1 MKNKSALKS
10 SADDKMNISVQLNSN
25 NIIEIDVPLSLTKI
39 KKRHLVD
46 LNKRI
51 HELGEGKKLPA
62 YITINGFVLL
72 SRGAINYRTTSEY
85 AKYRLANA
93 FLTDSFSKMVIYKF
107 YKDFD
112 YSKVPVNSFSSKHK
126 AIQWLKTFG

>member
-1 MKNKSALKS
+1 MKNQEKHKSL
-10 SADDKMNISVQLNSN
+10 ADDKTNISVQLNSN
-25 NIIEIDVPLSLTKI
+25 NIIEIDVPWTVTKI

-51 HELGEGKKLPA
+51 HELGKGKKLPA

-72 SRGAINYRTTSEY
+72 SRGAINYRSTSEY

-93 FLTDSFSKMVIYKF
+93 FLTDTFSKMVIYKF
-107 YKDFD
+107 YKNFD
-112 YSKVPVNSFSSKHK
+112 YSKVPVNSFSSKQK
-126 AIQWLKTFG
+126 AIQWLKTFN